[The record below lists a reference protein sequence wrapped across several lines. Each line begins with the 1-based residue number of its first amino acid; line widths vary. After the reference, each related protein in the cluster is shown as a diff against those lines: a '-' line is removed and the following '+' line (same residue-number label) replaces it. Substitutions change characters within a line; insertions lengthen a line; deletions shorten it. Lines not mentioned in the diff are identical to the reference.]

1 MTSICRCC
9 LAYLFDFWISSKLG
23 QAMSVLLA
31 SALQHFQPPSPT
43 AKRPR
48 LRYVADVKREKSM
61 ESFAREAKG
70 LLEAPFHPDRMLAM
84 SAQLQQEYR
93 EKLQSSDISMLPSY
107 QHTLPT
113 GNETGD
119 FLALDVGG
127 STMRVALVRLAGAKG
142 HEGEASM
149 QVRRIRSFV
158 IDKRIRDLRGQE
170 FFDWMAERI
179 GDMLAE
185 YNHMNGTRDALLQM
199 GLAWSFPIE
208 QTSPRSGRLLP
219 MGKGFRATHGVEG
232 EDLSELVMKSCR
244 ARGLNVEMK
253 AIVNDGAATL
263 LSQAYR
269 DPSTRMSLILGTGM
283 NAAVYLPVTA
293 LGPGKFGSRPP
304 SWHAAAHHVLVNTEL
319 SMFGKHVLPTTR
331 WDDDLN
337 AHHLLPDFQPLEYL
351 VTGRYLGEIFRLIL
365 LEAVSVAGLF
375 GGEFP
380 QYLDDPYTLDTRLLA
395 DFQLDTSPSLA
406 AARSSFLSAH
416 PLRSGRVPR
425 PDELRFLRDLSK
437 LIADRAA
444 VYLAVALH
452 ALWVVRTEAETSSS
466 SSPPSEDGA
475 TGNHHQVTIACN
487 GTIVEKYP
495 GFRAACQGFLD
506 RLCHLSSSSTSS
518 SSPTSSPPR
527 EGREEDRRDFG
538 AGDGL
543 VGHVDDAAADSDP
556 CGTGG
561 GGGGAQKKERPV
573 TLEMAPESSI
583 FGAAVAVSC
592 LRDTI

>member
-31 SALQHFQPPSPT
+31 SALQHFQPPSAAT
-43 AKRPR
+43 TTTTTKRPR
-48 LRYVADVKREKSM
+48 LRYVADIKRDKSM

-93 EKLQSSDISMLPSY
+93 DKLQSSDISMLPSY

-127 STMRVALVRLAGAKG
+127 STMRVALVRLAGAKTQ
-142 HEGEASM
+142 EGEASM
-149 QVRRIRSFV
+149 QVRRIRSVV
-158 IDKRIRDLRGQE
+158 IEKRIRDLRGQE

-208 QTSPRSGRLLP
+208 QTSPRSGKLLP

-293 LGPGKFGSRPP
+293 LGPGKFGSRPAT
-304 SWHAAAHHVLVNTEL
+304 WHAAAHHVLVNTEL

-351 VTGRYLGEIFRLIL
+351 VTGRYLGEILRLIL
-365 LEAVSVAGLF
+365 LEAVSTAGLF
-375 GGEFP
+375 GGELP
-380 QYLDDPYTLDTRLLA
+380 QYLEDPYALDTRLLA
-395 DFQLDTSPSLA
+395 DFQLDTSPSLT
-406 AARSSFLSAH
+406 AARASFLHAH
-416 PLRSGRVPR
+416 PFRSGRVPR
-425 PDELRFLRDLSK
+425 TEELKFLRDLSK

-452 ALWVVRTEAETSSS
+452 ALWVVRTEAESFSSS
-466 SSPPSEDGA
+466 DEVDVDDEEG
-475 TGNHHQVTIACN
+475 GVDDEQKQVTIACN

-506 RLCHLSSSSTSS
+506 RLCCLS
-518 SSPTSSPPR
+518 
-527 EGREEDRRDFG
+527 
-538 AGDGL
+538 A
-543 VGHVDDAAADSDP
+543 
-556 CGTGG
+556 
-561 GGGGAQKKERPV
+561 V

-592 LRDTI
+592 LRDPMA